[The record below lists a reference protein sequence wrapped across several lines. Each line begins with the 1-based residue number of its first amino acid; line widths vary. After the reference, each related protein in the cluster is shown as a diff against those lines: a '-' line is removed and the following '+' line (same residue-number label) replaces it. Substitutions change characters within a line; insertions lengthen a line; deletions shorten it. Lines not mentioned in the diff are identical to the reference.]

1 MRVRTEG
8 MLTTR
13 RDGSAESQPDL
24 VSVVETKKDF
34 ESHSRRTGIADK
46 STAISDKAKQ
56 KAMC

>member
-1 MRVRTEG
+1 

-24 VSVVETKKDF
+24 VLVVETKKDF